1 MISGVR
7 RNNEISNINKYS
19 SKWLWHFCTCKRCI
33 KNLARNQTEGLQ
45 VQIFTVD
52 GKSHPK
58 VKTYLGDIVAY
69 SCKHLMWDAPASK
82 GNALLQLRLKAL
94 DIKAS
99 AIIDVTFDSRGTDA
113 FGTNCW
119 ESVQASGVAVKF

>member
-1 MISGVR
+1 MRYLILISIILSGCGTFVPVKDVSKISP
-7 RNNEISNINKYS
+7 EIKQKAY
-19 SKWLWHFCTCKRCI
+19 
-33 KNLARNQTEGLQ
+33 Q

>member
-1 MISGVR
+1 MKYLILISIFLGGCGTFVPVKDVSKIST
-7 RNNEISNINKYS
+7 EIKQKAY
-19 SKWLWHFCTCKRCI
+19 
-33 KNLARNQTEGLQ
+33 Q

-99 AIIDVTFDSRGTDA
+99 AIIDVTFDSQGTDA